1 MGSEMCIRDRLRC
14 MRMGIITVRV
24 PDEIKKKLEKYNVNV
39 SETVRR
45 LLSEYHSEL
54 EMRDLAERL
63 ESLRKRLSDK
73 INPELIAD
81 LVRQDRESY

>member
-1 MGSEMCIRDRLRC
+1 
-14 MRMGIITVRV
+14 MRMSIITVRV

-45 LLSEYHSEL
+45 LLSEYLSEL

-63 ESLRKRLSDK
+63 ETLRKRLSDK

>member
-1 MGSEMCIRDRLRC
+1 
-14 MRMGIITVRV
+14 MRMDIITVRV

-45 LLSEYHSEL
+45 FLSEYLSEL
-54 EMRDLAERL
+54 EMGDLAERL
-63 ESLRKRLSDK
+63 EALRKRLSDK

>member
-1 MGSEMCIRDRLRC
+1 

-45 LLSEYHSEL
+45 FLSEYLSEL

-63 ESLRKRLSDK
+63 EALRKRLSDK

>member
-1 MGSEMCIRDRLRC
+1 
-14 MRMGIITVRV
+14 MRVGIITLRV

-45 LLSEYHSEL
+45 LLSEYLSEL

-63 ESLRKRLSDK
+63 EALRKRLSDK

>member
-1 MGSEMCIRDRLRC
+1 
-14 MRMGIITVRV
+14 MRMSIITVRV

-45 LLSEYHSEL
+45 LLSEYLSEL

-63 ESLRKRLSDK
+63 EALRKRLSDK

>member
-1 MGSEMCIRDRLRC
+1 
-14 MRMGIITVRV
+14 MGIITVRV

-45 LLSEYHSEL
+45 LLSEYLSEL

-63 ESLRKRLSDK
+63 EALRKRLSDK

>member
-1 MGSEMCIRDRLRC
+1 MD
-14 MRMGIITVRV
+14 IITVRV

-45 LLSEYHSEL
+45 LLSEYLSEL

-63 ESLRKRLSDK
+63 EALRKRLSDK

>member
-1 MGSEMCIRDRLRC
+1 

-45 LLSEYHSEL
+45 LLSEYLSEL

-63 ESLRKRLSDK
+63 EALRKRLSDK

>member
-1 MGSEMCIRDRLRC
+1 

-45 LLSEYHSEL
+45 LLSEYLSEL
-54 EMRDLAERL
+54 EMRGLAERL
-63 ESLRKRLSDK
+63 EALRKRLSDK

>member
-1 MGSEMCIRDRLRC
+1 MS
-14 MRMGIITVRV
+14 IITVRV

-45 LLSEYHSEL
+45 LLSEYLSEL

-63 ESLRKRLSDK
+63 ETLRKRLSDK

>member
-1 MGSEMCIRDRLRC
+1 

-45 LLSEYHSEL
+45 LLSEYLSEL

-63 ESLRKRLSDK
+63 ETLRKRLSDK